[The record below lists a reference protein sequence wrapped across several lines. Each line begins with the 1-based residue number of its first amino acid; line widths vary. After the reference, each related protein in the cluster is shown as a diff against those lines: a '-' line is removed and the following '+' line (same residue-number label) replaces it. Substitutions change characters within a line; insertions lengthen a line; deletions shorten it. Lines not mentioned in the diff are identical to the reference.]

1 MILAKSELEKCPFLS
16 IISTILW
23 RSVSRAQIRSIRT
36 VNSASELPDVFF
48 ALVLKF
54 KEAMN
59 NSKNISVKYQP
70 KRIEMD
76 LNQPFLQF
84 R

>member
-1 MILAKSELEKCPFLS
+1 
-16 IISTILW
+16 
-23 RSVSRAQIRSIRT
+23 
-36 VNSASELPDVFF
+36 LPDFFF

-76 LNQPFLQF
+76 LNQPFLHF